1 MFRGKLLFRMLS
13 AGTML
18 CGLHAVA
25 QQPFLSSAKSGA
37 EGRLTVTATVV
48 SSVGLVV
55 GTDGEQRIIVAN
67 AVDPRDNVSR
77 LQSVQMAQMAQAAG
91 SSEHQKPTK
100 EKKQAPQR

>member
-1 MFRGKLLFRMLS
+1 MDFGKFLFRTS
-13 AGTML
+13 AVSVLLWGMQAFT
-18 CGLHAVA
+18 
-25 QQPFLSSAKSGA
+25 QQPIFSSARSGA

-48 SSVGLVV
+48 SSVGLVM
-55 GTDGEQRIIVAN
+55 GPDGEQRIIVAN

-91 SSEHQKPTK
+91 LSEHQKPTK